1 MTKIL
6 NYILIVV
13 LVVAA
18 VYLFHGITPFGAAS
32 ATLVGETAPDFE
44 LKTYD
49 GESIKLAELRG
60 RVVLLTFWFP
70 SCGYCRTELP
80 HFETLANEYR
90 DASLSVVA
98 VETTGDNAAAKRF
111 IRDSGLTFSFVED
124 ALNEHGL
131 STALNYKIQQYPT
144 AFIINREGTVHTHY
158 LGYRPGQE
166 KEIKHA
172 IEHLLKE

>member
-1 MTKIL
+1 MKRIID
-6 NYILIVV
+6 YILIAV

-18 VYLFHGITPFGAAS
+18 IYVFHGITPFGAAS
-32 ATLVGETAPDFE
+32 ATLVGEIAPAFALE
-44 LKTYD
+44 TYN
-49 GESIKLAELRG
+49 GESVRLAELRG

-90 DASLSVVA
+90 DAGLSVVA
-98 VETTGDNAAAKRF
+98 VETTGNSSAARQF
-111 IRDSGLTFSFVED
+111 IRDSGLTYSFVED
-124 ALNEHGL
+124 ALNEQEL

-144 AFIINREGTVHTHY
+144 AFIIDREGRIRAHY

-166 KEIKHA
+166 KEIEHT
-172 IEHLLKE
+172 IGHLLEE